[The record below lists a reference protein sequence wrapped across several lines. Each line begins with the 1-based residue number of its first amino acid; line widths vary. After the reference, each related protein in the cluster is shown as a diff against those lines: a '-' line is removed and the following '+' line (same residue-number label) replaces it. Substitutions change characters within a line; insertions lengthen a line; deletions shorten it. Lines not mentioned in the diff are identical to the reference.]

1 MVHLRDGMWLPAKGI
16 NASYAESIYEAAYD
30 KEQGA
35 IELLCPAKPIKSRG
49 DTLNQPTLT
58 IKIKAEMAGVISIE
72 STHFSGSRI
81 TGPSFDIFPH
91 GKPPLA
97 SKILQKD
104 NGQLTLTSGSLSA
117 TTQVDHEKFDIQFHA
132 TAQEKEIVT
141 TLGSRS
147 AGFAYTPAP
156 SSLMDLADL
165 RDTKH
170 FMFLQTS
177 LAVGESI
184 HGLGERFGAWNKVGQ
199 HIELWNADGGTSSEQ
214 AYKNVSFFLSNRGYG
229 VFVDS
234 TSRIDMEIGSEN
246 CKRVQTLVEGQR
258 LKLYIIYG
266 PTPKEV
272 LFKYCTLT
280 GKPSNIPSWS
290 FGLWLTT
297 SFTTD
302 YDEAT
307 VASFLQ
313 GMKDRGSPVEVFHY
327 DCFWMKAFT
336 WTDFVFDSERFPD
349 PKAAISSLKE
359 KGLCKQVSVWVNPYI
374 AQHGAAFRH
383 AAENGYLLMRANG
396 TDVWQWDLWQA
407 GMGILDVT
415 NPSAVEWYTEC
426 LNSLFDK
433 GVDSIKTDFGERIPT
448 QDVQW
453 HDKAVDPHK
462 MHNYYAYLYN
472 QIVYS
477 ALEKRFGQGRAVLFA
492 RSACA
497 GSQRMPLQWG
507 GDCESTPEAMAE
519 SIRGGLSLGL
529 SGFSFW
535 SCDIGGFEG
544 TPEPWIY
551 KRWVAFGLLCSHSRL
566 HGSNSYRVPWLVD
579 GDDADD
585 EGCSRTLAKWTLLK
599 TRLMP
604 YLYSQAIESVQ
615 LGLPLSLRAVALEFP
630 DDPTAWFLDRQ
641 FMIGSQL
648 LAAPIFNEA
657 GEVEFYL
664 PCGTWTSLFT
674 NEQKVGPGWFKET
687 HAGFG
692 TLPLYVRENTILV
705 LGGASQA
712 SNGPVYSYAQDIQV
726 CLYHAK
732 TGTRTRL
739 VASDGTL
746 ISELVTG
753 ADGQVDGLDAFSG
766 VATICHNSCDLG
778 AATNVLA

>member
-1 MVHLRDGMWLPAKGI
+1 MWLPAKGFK
-16 NASYAESIYEAAYD
+16 ASYAESIYDAARD
-30 KEQGA
+30 EEQGA
-35 IELLCPAKPIKSRG
+35 IELLCPTKSIRSRG

-58 IKIKAEMAGVISIE
+58 IKIKAEIDGVISVE
-72 STHFSGSRI
+72 STHFSGSAA

-91 GKPPLA
+91 GKPPVA
-97 SKILQKD
+97 AKISQHD
-104 NGQLTLTSGSLSA
+104 DQSFTLVSGALSA
-117 TTQVDHEKFDIQFHA
+117 TTRIDPENFDIQFSA
-132 TAQEKEIVT
+132 TDGTKKLTA
-141 TLGSRS
+141 LGGRS
-147 AGFAYTPAP
+147 AGFAYSPAP
-156 SSLMDLADL
+156 SSMIQLADL
-165 RDTKH
+165 RDFRH
-170 FMFLQTS
+170 YMFLQTS

-214 AYKNVSFFLSNRGYG
+214 SYKNVSFFMSNRGYG

-234 TSRIDMEIGSEN
+234 TSKIDMEVGSEN
-246 CKRVQTLVEGQR
+246 CKRVQMLVEGQR
-258 LKLYIIYG
+258 LKLYLIYG

-272 LFKYCTLT
+272 LFKYCILT
-280 GKPSNIPSWS
+280 GQPSNLPSWS

-307 VASFLQ
+307 VTSFLQ
-313 GMKDRGSPVEVFHY
+313 GMKDRGSPVDVFHY

-336 WTDFVFDSERFPD
+336 WTDFVFDAERFPD
-349 PKAAISSLKE
+349 PKAEISRLKE

-374 AQHGAAFRH
+374 AQHGAAFQH
-383 AAENGYLLMRANG
+383 AAKNGYLLMRANG
-396 TDVWQWDLWQA
+396 RDVWQWDLWQA

-415 NPSAVEWYTEC
+415 NPAAVEWYVSC

-453 HDKAVDPHK
+453 HDEGVDPHK

-472 QIVYS
+472 RIVYD
-477 ALEKRFGQGRAVLFA
+477 ALEKRFGQGKAVLFA

-519 SIRGGLSLGL
+519 TVRGGLSLGL
-529 SGFSFW
+529 SGFAFW

-551 KRWVAFGLLCSHSRL
+551 KRWVALGLLCSHSRL
-566 HGSNSYRVPWLVD
+566 HGSDSYRVPWLVD

-585 EGCSRTLAKWTLLK
+585 EGCSQTLAKWTLLK
-599 TRLMP
+599 NRLMP
-604 YLYSQAIESVQ
+604 YLYSQAMESVR
-615 LGLPLSLRAVALEFP
+615 LGLPLSLRAMALEFP
-630 DDPTAWFLDRQ
+630 DDPTSWFLDRQ

-648 LAAPIFNEA
+648 LAAPIFDEA

-664 PCGTWTSLFT
+664 PRGRWTSLFT
-674 NEQKVGPGWFKET
+674 DELKVGPGWFKET

-692 TLPLYVRENTILV
+692 TLPLYVREKTILV
-705 LGGASQA
+705 LGGTLQA
-712 SNGPVYSYAQDIQV
+712 SKGPVYDYAQDVSV
-726 CLYHAK
+726 CLYYADA
-732 TGTRTRL
+732 GTSTAL
-739 VASDGTL
+739 VASDGEL
-746 ISELVTG
+746 ITELTVGASGQVNGLERLGGDLVTTSKNNCDVG
-753 ADGQVDGLDAFSG
+753 GHADARAQSL
-766 VATICHNSCDLG
+766 
-778 AATNVLA
+778 